1 MNCAICGKEIIAG
14 FEHEIDSVCLGIAK
28 PYVLRKRR
36 DKEHP
41 LNGSRANEEIREKLS
56 EHMRGL
62 RKSKKLTIL
71 QVSKIAGVSTGSISH
86 LESGAHTPSL
96 DILYRMSQFYGI
108 ELSTMLKCLD
118 RGELE

>member
-1 MNCAICGKEIIAG
+1 MNCEICGQPILAG
-14 FEHEIDSVCLGIAK
+14 CGHRIGSVCLSIAK

-36 DKEHP
+36 DKESSP
-41 LNGSRANEEIREKLS
+41 NGSRANEELREKLS

-62 RKSKKLTIL
+62 RRDRKLTIL
-71 QVSKIAGVSTGSISH
+71 QVSKLAGVSTGSISH

-118 RGELE
+118 RVKTL